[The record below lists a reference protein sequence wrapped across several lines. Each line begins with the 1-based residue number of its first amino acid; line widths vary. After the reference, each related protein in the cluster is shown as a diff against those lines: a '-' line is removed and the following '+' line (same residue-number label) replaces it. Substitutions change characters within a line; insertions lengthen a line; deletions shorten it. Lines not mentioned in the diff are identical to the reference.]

1 MATTAAAPTGFPM
14 TGVAYAGQIQHEY
27 MSLHKLSVCGN
38 CLALGFQKPL
48 KRCNACRLV
57 DYCSRE
63 CQREHWSKH
72 KAFCNMVQGKG
83 PKNGYLSKLK
93 TPEDIFKV
101 LIDSYRLRVE
111 LDHTHRE
118 ENHGIYADGKLS
130 EGLVWA
136 AGDASDDF
144 QKYLDLTEQSGV
156 LPEWWRFEN
165 RMECLAEAVDKK
177 NEDSIYNP
185 LDQEQLMTKYE
196 GDVAIRNALC
206 ILAELIVGYEGK
218 GRATDGKWFNQFQE
232 HLDLNSNERARLIAG
247 TVEAVKNAGIVPESD
262 G

>member
-1 MATTAAAPTGFPM
+1 
-14 TGVAYAGQIQHEY
+14 
-27 MSLHKLSVCGN
+27 
-38 CLALGFQKPL
+38 
-48 KRCNACRLV
+48 
-57 DYCSRE
+57 
-63 CQREHWSKH
+63 
-72 KAFCNMVQGKG
+72 MVQGKG

-165 RMECLAEAVDKK
+165 RMECLAEAVYKK